1 MDELTNPNHFP
12 RNIFV
17 RNWDHYMTC
26 DIKTLQVY
34 ETQSSKYL
42 ENVTK
47 EHPSKTLKYFAAN
60 LPRQS
65 NVLDYGCGPGLSA
78 EYLANLGHSVTAFD
92 ASQNMLELVP
102 KHERIKSYQATFDT
116 FSENEIFDG
125 IWASFSLLHAKRRD
139 FPHLLTSIKRALKPY
154 GLFSIGLKLGAGEKR
169 DKLGRRYTFVSQ
181 NELDQLL
188 KSSGFNVFDHILG
201 QDVGLD
207 GVMSEWVFAYAKA

>member
-1 MDELTNPNHFP
+1 MDEFTDPTHFP
-12 RNIFV
+12 CHIVIRT
-17 RNWDHYMTC
+17 WDHYMTS

-34 ETQSSKYL
+34 ETQSSEYL

-47 EHPSKTLKYFAAN
+47 EHPSKSLKYFAAT
-60 LPRQS
+60 LPEKS

-78 EYLANLGHSVTAFD
+78 EYLAKLGHNVIAFD

-102 KHERIKSYQATFDT
+102 KHARIRCYQATFDT

-139 FPHLLTSIKRALKPY
+139 FPRLLASIRMALKPD
-154 GLFSIGLKLGAGEKR
+154 GLLSIGLKLGTGEKR
-169 DKLGRRYTFVSQ
+169 DELGRRYTFVSQ

-201 QDVGLD
+201 KDIGLD

>member
-1 MDELTNPNHFP
+1 
-12 RNIFV
+12 
-17 RNWDHYMTC
+17 MTC

-42 ENVTK
+42 ENVTN

-60 LPRQS
+60 LPRHS

-201 QDVGLD
+201 KDVGLD

>member
-1 MDELTNPNHFP
+1 MS
-12 RNIFV
+12 
-17 RNWDHYMTC
+17 C

-42 ENVTK
+42 ENITK

-60 LPRQS
+60 LPNKS

-78 EYLANLGHSVTAFD
+78 EYLANLGHTVTAFD

-139 FPHLLTSIKRALKPY
+139 FPHLLTSIRKALKPY

-201 QDVGLD
+201 KDVGLD

>member
-17 RNWDHYMTC
+17 RNWNHYMTC

-60 LPRQS
+60 LPKES

-102 KHERIKSYQATFDT
+102 KHERIKSFQATFDT

-154 GLFSIGLKLGAGEKR
+154 GIFAIGLKLGAGEKR
-169 DKLGRRYTFVSQ
+169 DKLGRRYTFVSR

-188 KSSGFNVFDHILG
+188 KSSGFNVFDYILG
-201 QDVGLD
+201 KDIGLD

>member
-12 RNIFV
+12 CNIFV
-17 RNWDHYMTC
+17 RTWDRYMTS
-26 DIKTLQVY
+26 DIKTLRVY
-34 ETQSSKYL
+34 ETQTSKYL
-42 ENVTK
+42 ENVIK
-47 EHPSKTLKYFAAN
+47 EHPSETLRYFAAN
-60 LPRQS
+60 LPKKS

-78 EYLANLGHSVTAFD
+78 EYLANLGHNVVAFD

-102 KHERIKSYQATFDT
+102 EHARIKSYQATFDT

-169 DKLGRRYTFVSQ
+169 DKLGRRYTFVFQ

-201 QDVGLD
+201 KDVGLD

>member
-1 MDELTNPNHFP
+1 MS
-12 RNIFV
+12 
-17 RNWDHYMTC
+17 C

-60 LPRQS
+60 LPKKS

-78 EYLANLGHSVTAFD
+78 EYLANLGHTVTAFD

-125 IWASFSLLHAKRRD
+125 IWASFSLLHAERRD
-139 FPHLLTSIKRALKPY
+139 LPRLLNSIKRALKPD
-154 GLFSIGLKLGAGEKR
+154 GLFSIGLKLGTGEKR
-169 DKLGRRYTFVSQ
+169 DELGRRYTFVSQ

-188 KSSGFNVFDHILG
+188 ESSGFHVFDHILG
-201 QDVGLD
+201 KDVGLD
-207 GVMSEWVFAYAKA
+207 GVMSE

>member
-12 RNIFV
+12 CNIFV
-17 RNWDHYMTC
+17 RDWDHYMTS

-60 LPRQS
+60 LPKKS

-78 EYLANLGHSVTAFD
+78 EYLASLGHSVIAFD
-92 ASQNMLELVP
+92 ASPKMLELVP
-102 KHERIKSYQATFDT
+102 KHERIKSYQATFDA
-116 FSENEIFDG
+116 FSENGIFDG
-125 IWASFSLLHAKRRD
+125 IWASFSLLHAKRED
-139 FPHLLTSIKRALKPY
+139 FPRLLNSIKRALKPD

-169 DKLGRRYTFVSQ
+169 DKLGRRYTFVSRK
-181 NELDQLL
+181 ELDQLL
-188 KSSGFNVFDHILG
+188 RSSGFNVFDHILG
-201 QDVGLD
+201 KDVGLD

>member
-42 ENVTK
+42 ENVTN

-60 LPRQS
+60 LPKKS

-201 QDVGLD
+201 KDVGLD

>member
-1 MDELTNPNHFP
+1 
-12 RNIFV
+12 
-17 RNWDHYMTC
+17 MTS

-47 EHPSKTLKYFAAN
+47 EHPSKTLKYFAVN
-60 LPRQS
+60 LPKKS

-78 EYLANLGHSVTAFD
+78 EYLAHLGHSVIAFD
-92 ASQNMLELVP
+92 ASPKMLELVP
-102 KHERIKSYQATFDT
+102 NHERIKSYQATFDA
-116 FSENEIFDG
+116 FSENGIFDG
-125 IWASFSLLHAKRRD
+125 IWASFSLLHAKRED
-139 FPHLLTSIKRALKPY
+139 FPRLLNSIKRALKPD

-181 NELDQLL
+181 KELDQLL
-188 KSSGFNVFDHILG
+188 RSSGFNVFDHILG
-201 QDVGLD
+201 KDVGLD

>member
-12 RNIFV
+12 CNLFV
-17 RNWDHYMTC
+17 RNWDRYMTS

-34 ETQSSKYL
+34 EAQSSKYL

-47 EHPSKTLKYFAAN
+47 EHPPKPLKYFAAN
-60 LPRQS
+60 LPKKS

-78 EYLANLGHSVTAFD
+78 EYLANLGHSVIAFD
-92 ASQNMLELVP
+92 ASKNMLELVP

-116 FSENEIFDG
+116 FSENGIFDG

-139 FPHLLTSIKRALKPY
+139 FPRLLTSIKRALKPD
-154 GLFSIGLKLGAGEKR
+154 GLFSIGLKLGTGEKR

-201 QDVGLD
+201 KDVGLD

>member
-1 MDELTNPNHFP
+1 
-12 RNIFV
+12 
-17 RNWDHYMTC
+17 MTS

-47 EHPSKTLKYFAAN
+47 EHPPETLKYFAAN
-60 LPRQS
+60 LPKKS

-78 EYLANLGHSVTAFD
+78 EYLANLGHNVIAFD
-92 ASQNMLELVP
+92 ASQNMLKLVP
-102 KHERIKSYQATFDT
+102 KHERIKSYQATFDA
-116 FSENEIFDG
+116 FSENGIFDG

-139 FPHLLTSIKRALKPY
+139 FPRLLASIKRALKPD
-154 GLFSIGLKLGAGEKR
+154 GLFSLGLKLGTGEKR
-169 DKLGRRYTFVSQ
+169 DELGRRYTFISQ

-201 QDVGLD
+201 KDVGLD

>member
-1 MDELTNPNHFP
+1 
-12 RNIFV
+12 
-17 RNWDHYMTC
+17 MTC

-60 LPRQS
+60 LPNKS

-78 EYLANLGHSVTAFD
+78 EYLANLGHTVTAFD

-154 GLFSIGLKLGAGEKR
+154 GLFSIGLKLGTGEKR

-188 KSSGFNVFDHILG
+188 KSSGFNVFDNILG
-201 QDVGLD
+201 NDIGLD
-207 GVMSEWVFAYAKA
+207 GEMSEWVFVYAKA

>member
-1 MDELTNPNHFP
+1 MDEFTDPTHFP
-12 RNIFV
+12 CHIVIRT
-17 RNWDHYMTC
+17 RDHYMTS

-34 ETQSSKYL
+34 ETQSSEYL

-47 EHPSKTLKYFAAN
+47 EHPSKSLKYFAAN
-60 LPRQS
+60 LPEKS

-78 EYLANLGHSVTAFD
+78 EYLAKLGHNVIAFD

-102 KHERIKSYQATFDT
+102 KHARIRCYQATFDT

-139 FPHLLTSIKRALKPY
+139 FPRLLASIRGALKPD
-154 GLFSIGLKLGAGEKR
+154 GIFSIGLKLGTGEKR
-169 DKLGRRYTFVSQ
+169 DELGRRYTYVSQ

-201 QDVGLD
+201 KDIGLD
-207 GVMSEWVFAYAKA
+207 GVMSKWIFAYAKA

>member
-60 LPRQS
+60 LPKKS

-78 EYLANLGHSVTAFD
+78 EYLANLGHSIIAFD

-201 QDVGLD
+201 KDVGLD

>member
-1 MDELTNPNHFP
+1 
-12 RNIFV
+12 
-17 RNWDHYMTC
+17 MTC

-188 KSSGFNVFDHILG
+188 KSSGFNVFEYILG
-201 QDVGLD
+201 KDVGLD

>member
-1 MDELTNPNHFP
+1 MDEFTDPNHFP
-12 RNIFV
+12 CNIFV
-17 RNWDHYMTC
+17 GTWDYYMTT

-42 ENVTK
+42 ENITK

-60 LPRQS
+60 LPMKS

-78 EYLANLGHSVTAFD
+78 EYLANLGHSVIAFD
-92 ASQNMLELVP
+92 ASPNMLELVP
-102 KHERIKSYQATFDT
+102 KHERIKSYQATFDA
-116 FSENEIFDG
+116 FSENGIFDG

-139 FPHLLTSIKRALKPY
+139 FPRLLASIKRALKPE
-154 GLFSIGLKLGAGEKR
+154 GLFSVGLKLGTGEKR
-169 DKLGRRYTFVSQ
+169 DGLGRRYTFVSQ
-181 NELDQLL
+181 NELDHLL

-201 QDVGLD
+201 KDIGLD

>member
-1 MDELTNPNHFP
+1 
-12 RNIFV
+12 
-17 RNWDHYMTC
+17 MTC

-42 ENVTK
+42 ENVTR

-60 LPRQS
+60 LPKES
-65 NVLDYGCGPGLSA
+65 NVLDFGCGPGLAA

-154 GLFSIGLKLGAGEKR
+154 GVFSIGLKLGAGEKR
-169 DKLGRRYTFVSQ
+169 DKLGRRYTFVSR

-201 QDVGLD
+201 EDIGLD

>member
-1 MDELTNPNHFP
+1 
-12 RNIFV
+12 
-17 RNWDHYMTC
+17 MTS

-47 EHPSKTLKYFAAN
+47 EHPSKTLKYYAPN
-60 LPRQS
+60 HQKKS

-78 EYLANLGHSVTAFD
+78 EYLANLGHYVIAFD
-92 ASQNMLELVP
+92 ASPNMLELVP
-102 KHERIKSYQATFDT
+102 KHERIKSYQATFDA
-116 FSENEIFDG
+116 FSENGIFDG
-125 IWASFSLLHAKRRD
+125 IWASFSLLHAKREN
-139 FPHLLTSIKRALKPY
+139 FPRLLTSIKRALKPD

-181 NELDQLL
+181 KELDQLL
-188 KSSGFNVFDHILG
+188 RSSGFNVFDHILG
-201 QDVGLD
+201 KDVGLD

>member
-1 MDELTNPNHFP
+1 
-12 RNIFV
+12 
-17 RNWDHYMTC
+17 MTC

-42 ENVTK
+42 ENITN

-60 LPRQS
+60 LPNKS

-169 DKLGRRYTFVSQ
+169 DKLGRRYTFVSR

-188 KSSGFNVFDHILG
+188 KSSGFNVFNHIFG
-201 QDVGLD
+201 NDIGLD

>member
-42 ENVTK
+42 ENITK

-102 KHERIKSYQATFDT
+102 KHERIKSYQATFDA
-116 FSENEIFDG
+116 FSENGIFDG

-139 FPHLLTSIKRALKPY
+139 FPRLLTSIKRALKPD

-201 QDVGLD
+201 KDVGLD